1 MRQAAAR
8 KSRSGPSAAAAADKP
23 ATTASAKRPSG
34 FELKTLPKAPTGV
47 TGFDEITG
55 GGLPRGRSTLVCG
68 AAGCGKTLFS
78 MEFLVRGAMEQDEP
92 GVFIAFEET
101 AEDLTANVASLGF
114 NLEELAAQNRLLVDY
129 IQIDPSEMAEAGEY
143 DLEGLFIRLGLA
155 IDSIGAKRV
164 VIDTLEVLFGSLKDE
179 SILRTELRRLF
190 RWLKEK
196 GVTSIITAERG
207 SGSLTRHGLEEY
219 VSDCVLLLDHRVT
232 DQLST
237 RRLRV
242 VKYRGSRHGTNEYP
256 FLIEDGGFSVMPITS
271 LSLSHVVSS
280 ERISTGVPSLDT
292 MLGGQGLYRGSSILI
307 SGTAGCGKSTLAA
320 LFANERCSR
329 GERCLYF
336 AFEESPAQ
344 IIRNMQSI
352 GVDLKRWVEQGL
364 LHIIS
369 SRPSMFGL
377 EMHLAIIHKQVAA
390 YKPRAVIIDPITNF
404 SDVGTEVEVQ
414 AALSRLIDFLKT
426 ECITGV
432 FLSLTASGNAE
443 ASTDVGVSSLMDV
456 WILLRNLESNG
467 ERNRGLY
474 VLKARGMA
482 HSNQIREFHI
492 SARGVELL
500 DAYLGNEGVLM
511 GTARAAQEAKEK
523 AEALLRTQEIESK
536 QREIN
541 RKRKALE
548 AQIEALRAHYEAES
562 SESEKLI
569 RHAQMRE
576 TTLQTMQQDMKI
588 RRQNEAPGKT
598 ALTAADKTG
607 KRRAK

>member
-1 MRQAAAR
+1 MI
-8 KSRSGPSAAAAADKP
+8 GL
-23 ATTASAKRPSG
+23 G
-34 FELKTLPKAPTGV
+34 LVTLWLALLLGW
-47 TGFDEITG
+47 GWR
-55 GGLPRGRSTLVCG
+55 L
-68 AAGCGKTLFS
+68 
-78 MEFLVRGAMEQDEP
+78 RGALRALWCEP
-92 GVFIAFEET
+92 
-101 AEDLTANVASLGF
+101 
-114 NLEELAAQNRLLVDY
+114 
-129 IQIDPSEMAEAGEY
+129 
-143 DLEGLFIRLGLA
+143 
-155 IDSIGAKRV
+155 
-164 VIDTLEVLFGSLKDE
+164 
-179 SILRTELRRLF
+179 
-190 RWLKEK
+190 
-196 GVTSIITAERG
+196 
-207 SGSLTRHGLEEY
+207 
-219 VSDCVLLLDHRVT
+219 
-232 DQLST
+232 
-237 RRLRV
+237 
-242 VKYRGSRHGTNEYP
+242 
-256 FLIEDGGFSVMPITS
+256 
-271 LSLSHVVSS
+271 
-280 ERISTGVPSLDT
+280 
-292 MLGGQGLYRGSSILI
+292 
-307 SGTAGCGKSTLAA
+307 
-320 LFANERCSR
+320 
-329 GERCLYF
+329 CL
-336 AFEESPAQ
+336 
-344 IIRNMQSI
+344 
-352 GVDLKRWVEQGL
+352 
-364 LHIIS
+364 
-369 SRPSMFGL
+369 SRPVLIF
-377 EMHLAIIHKQVAA
+377 E
-390 YKPRAVIIDPITNF
+390 
-404 SDVGTEVEVQ
+404 SDDWAPAPPTQQ

>member
-1 MRQAAAR
+1 MRQAAVR
-8 KSRSGPSAAAAADKP
+8 KSRSAPSAAAAEKP
-23 ATTASAKRPSG
+23 GTTASAKRSSG
-34 FELKTLPKAPTGV
+34 LELKTLPKAPTGI

-55 GGLPRGRSTLVCG
+55 GGLPRDRSTLVCG

-78 MEFLVRGAMEQDEP
+78 MEFLVRGATEQNEP

-101 AEDLTANVASLGF
+101 ADDLRANVASLGF
-114 NLEELAAQNRLLVDY
+114 NLDELAAQDRLMVDY
-129 IQIDPSEMAEAGEY
+129 IQIEPSEMAEAGDY

-232 DQLST
+232 EQLST

-271 LSLSHVVSS
+271 TSLTHVVSS
-280 ERISTGVPSLDT
+280 ERISTGVPSLDG
-292 MLGGQGLYRGSSILI
+292 MLGGQGVYRGSSLLL

-320 LFANERCSR
+320 MFVNERCSR

-344 IIRNMQSI
+344 IMRNMQSV
-352 GVDLKRWVEQGL
+352 GVDLKRWVDAGL
-364 LHIIS
+364 LHILS

-404 SDVGTEVEVQ
+404 NDIGTEVEVQ
-414 AALSRLIDFLKT
+414 AALCRLIDFLKV

-432 FLSLTASGNAE
+432 FLSLTTSGNAE
-443 ASTDVGVSSLMDV
+443 AHTDVGISSLMDV

-492 SARGVELL
+492 SDRGVTLL

-511 GTARAAQEAKEK
+511 GTARAAQEAREK
-523 AEALLRTQEIESK
+523 AERLLRTQEIESK
-536 QREIN
+536 QRELV

-548 AQIEALRAHYEAES
+548 AQIEALRAHYESES
-562 SESEKLI
+562 SEIEKTI
-569 RHAQMRE
+569 RHAEMRE
-576 TTLQTMQQDMKI
+576 TTLQTMQQDMRN

-598 ALTAADKTG
+598 ALTAAEKTG

>member
-1 MRQAAAR
+1 M
-8 KSRSGPSAAAAADKP
+8 P
-23 ATTASAKRPSG
+23 
-34 FELKTLPKAPTGV
+34 KTPTGI

-78 MEFLVRGAMEQDEP
+78 MEFLVRGAVEHDEP

-114 NLEELAAQNRLLVDY
+114 NLDELAAQDRLLVDY
-129 IQIDPSEMAEAGEY
+129 VQIDPSEMAEAGEY

-164 VIDTLEVLFGSLKDE
+164 VIDTLEVLFGSLNDE
-179 SILRTELRRLF
+179 SILRTEMRRLF

-232 DQLST
+232 EQLST

-280 ERISTGVPSLDT
+280 ERISTGVPTLDA
-292 MLGGQGLYRGSSILI
+292 MLGGQGLYRGSSVLI

-352 GVDLKRWVEQGL
+352 GVDLKRWTDAGL

-377 EMHLAIIHKQVAA
+377 EMHLAIIHKQVAT

-404 SDVGTEVEVQ
+404 SDLGTEVEVQ
-414 AALSRLIDFLKT
+414 AALCRLIDFLKT
-426 ECITGV
+426 DGITGV
-432 FLSLTASGNAE
+432 FLSLTASASAE

-456 WILLRNLESNG
+456 WILLRNLEANG

-492 SARGVELL
+492 SKRGVELL
-500 DAYLGNEGVLM
+500 DAYIGNEGVLM
-511 GTARAAQEAKEK
+511 GASRAAQEAKER
-523 AEALLRTQEIESK
+523 AETLLRTQEIESK
-536 QREIN
+536 QRELL

-562 SESEKLI
+562 SEIEKTI

-576 TTLQTMQQDMKI
+576 TTLEIMQQDMRN

-598 ALTAADKTG
+598 ALKAANKTG